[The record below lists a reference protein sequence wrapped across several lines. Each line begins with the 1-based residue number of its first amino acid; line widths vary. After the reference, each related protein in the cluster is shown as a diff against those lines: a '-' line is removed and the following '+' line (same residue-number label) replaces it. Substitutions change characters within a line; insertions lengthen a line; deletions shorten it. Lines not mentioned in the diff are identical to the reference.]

1 MKGERWLFAL
11 THYSLFDIIGPVMIG
26 PSSSHTAGAAKLG
39 LAAKEITG
47 EPIVSVDLI
56 LHGSFATTG
65 HGHGTRLALLA
76 GLLGLHPDDENLRQA
91 EQLAQAAGIQYTF
104 RKGDLGDVHPNSA
117 RFDIK
122 GESGAHYVITG
133 SSIGGGAIEI
143 TEVNGMEVSFSGEY
157 ITMMTLQEDKFG
169 VISTITAML
178 AASEVNVAAMRLFRS
193 GRGKLSVMVL
203 ELDQMPPKGI
213 TSAIEQLP
221 AVKTTRVV
229 PALVF

>member
-1 MKGERWLFAL
+1 MGL
-11 THYSLFDIIGPVMIG
+11 SLIHI
-26 PSSSHTAGAAKLG
+26 
-39 LAAKEITG
+39 
-47 EPIVSVDLI
+47 
-56 LHGSFATTG
+56 
-65 HGHGTRLALLA
+65 
-76 GLLGLHPDDENLRQA
+76 
-91 EQLAQAAGIQYTF
+91 
-104 RKGDLGDVHPNSA
+104 
-117 RFDIK
+117 
-122 GESGAHYVITG
+122 
-133 SSIGGGAIEI
+133 
-143 TEVNGMEVSFSGEY
+143 Y